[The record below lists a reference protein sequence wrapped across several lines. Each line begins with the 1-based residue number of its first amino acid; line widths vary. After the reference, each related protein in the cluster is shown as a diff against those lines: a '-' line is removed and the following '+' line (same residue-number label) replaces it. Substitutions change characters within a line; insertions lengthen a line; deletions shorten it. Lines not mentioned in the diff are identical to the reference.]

1 VGENYQKTPS
11 IFSYLTKLWPLKA
24 TILFGGVCYLSI
36 KGVAILQGELP
47 KLSPNLTTIGGGIL
61 QINKN

>member
-47 KLSPNLTTIGGGIL
+47 KLSPNLTTIGGGDFT
-61 QINKN
+61 N

>member
-47 KLSPNLTTIGGGIL
+47 KLSPNLTTIGGGDFTT
-61 QINKN
+61 